1 MTIQWQAWIPL
12 KLAWVLG
19 KSFSASSRLCMKA
32 NTFPFTDGGNAAILA
47 AARNSIGP
55 LNPGGGS
62 FRSTNV
68 AHRNLQ
74 SLGSVKTQNMPR
86 NLPKLDARSVPSL
99 PQIDH
104 VRRMPGGMQV
114 PSGGVNSM
122 GMMKP
127 RKLAPLGSVAADKG
141 KQLLNNALD
150 IGSEKKKKKKHRHR
164 DKKSK
169 RKHKRRHPG
178 SDVDATVANKETKQ
192 TSQKSKADPVE
203 EAAEQARRHLCE
215 LLDTQKGRGILMQEA
230 KIRKAFREGLL
241 VDLHFQREPNQSLG
255 IAFNIPARVS
265 AMNWISQQR
274 LIVGNIKK
282 ESPAEIADMK
292 IDDIVAR
299 IDDDECKS
307 IVRFKDDINGKT
319 SFTITVARCK
329 GVTVE
334 DIRKVRNDIES
345 QVMETARQRAR
356 DKLEEV

>member
-1 MTIQWQAWIPL
+1 
-12 KLAWVLG
+12 
-19 KSFSASSRLCMKA
+19 MKA

-47 AARNSIGP
+47 AARNSVGP

-62 FRSTNV
+62 FRNTNV
-68 AHRNLQ
+68 THRNSQNLA
-74 SLGSVKTQNMPR
+74 SVKTQNMPR
-86 NLPKLDARSVPSL
+86 SLPKLDARSVPTL
-99 PQIDH
+99 PQIDQA
-104 VRRMPGGMQV
+104 RRMPGGMQL
-114 PSGGVNSM
+114 PPGGVSNM

-127 RKLAPLGSVAADKG
+127 RKLAPIGSVAAEKG
-141 KQLLNNALD
+141 KELLNNALD

-169 RKHKRRHPG
+169 RKHKRRRPG
-178 SDVDATVANKETKQ
+178 SGIDVTTANKETEQ
-192 TSQKSKADPVE
+192 TTQESKSDPVE
-203 EAAEQARRHLCE
+203 EAAEHARRHLCE

-241 VDLHFQREPNQSLG
+241 VDLKFQREPNQSLG

-265 AMNWISQQR
+265 AMDWISQQR

-282 ESPAEIADMK
+282 KSPAEMAEMK
-292 IDDIVAR
+292 VDDIVAR

-307 IVRFKDDINGKT
+307 IDKFKEDINGKT
-319 SFTITVARCK
+319 SFKITVARCE

-334 DIRKVRNDIES
+334 DIRKVRNAIES

-356 DKLEEV
+356 EKQEEV